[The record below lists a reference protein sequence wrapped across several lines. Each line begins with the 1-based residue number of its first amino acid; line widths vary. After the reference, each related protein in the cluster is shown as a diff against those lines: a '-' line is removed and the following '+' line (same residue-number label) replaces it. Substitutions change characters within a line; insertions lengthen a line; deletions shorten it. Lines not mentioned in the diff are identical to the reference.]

1 MAYFNHA
8 FCKMFLGTAT
18 TDFAADSAASVAGTE
33 DSYDISLDPVGTYRF
48 TDCNLKVV
56 DVTSADVVN
65 GKKLY
70 LTSSSLLSNDKLGSS
85 KHGGYKETNKSKE
98 INPKLVSE
106 VYKVVSREAVS
117 QVVLLGQN
125 SLNTTGDVPCFVCDE
140 TFDIRIDIKNSPALR
155 FLNHNVYENISYYS
169 GCCDGDTPEN
179 TDPILAMIGFA
190 KYINEDPIL
199 SKFIRVG
206 VEATT
211 NAATGAPV
219 EWTFY
224 SDDANMLT
232 ELGTSISTAT
242 YGGDL
247 DAYTSTFTVA
257 NEAEYS
263 AGLIIEAAY
272 TDTRFENCTFDPCD
286 FFEKQ
291 PIEIFASLVDNEGNP
306 CPSCANLTVATLRE
320 PLQGQGYGETV
331 LREMILSE
339 SYRQN
344 FFHTDKRIREITQG
358 VDILGAVDRDALFTK
373 YYIKHNIPRYSNP
386 SGMFDNDQYL
396 LCIVTT
402 GEDAGLETFLTT
414 WLAAAGN
421 NIDIKDFSGTV

>member
-18 TDFAADSAASVAGTE
+18 TDFATDSATSVAGTE
-33 DSYDISLDPVGTYRF
+33 DSYDVSLDAVGTYRF
-48 TDCNLKVV
+48 TDCNLAVV

-106 VYKVVSREAVS
+106 VYKVVSRPATS

-125 SLNTTGDVPCFVCDE
+125 SLNTAGDVPCFVCDE

-199 SKFIRVG
+199 SQFVRVG
-206 VEATT
+206 VEGTIDGGT
-211 NAATGAPV
+211 S
-219 EWTFY
+219 WTFY
-224 SDDANMLT
+224 SDDATMLASLQPT
-232 ELGTSISTAT
+232 ITAGTTAD
-242 YGGDL
+242 GGNL
-247 DAYTSTFTVA
+247 DAYTSAFVIA
-257 NEAEYS
+257 NEADYS

-272 TDTRFENCTFDPCD
+272 TDTRFEDCTFDPCD
-286 FFEKQ
+286 FFERQ
-291 PIEIFASLVDNEGNP
+291 PIEIFASLVDEEGNP

-414 WLAAAGN
+414 WLDAAGN
-421 NIDIKDFSGTV
+421 SIDIKDFSGTV

>member
-18 TDFAADSAASVAGTE
+18 TDFATDSAASVAGTE
-33 DSYDISLDPVGTYRF
+33 DSYDVSLDAVGTYRF
-48 TDCNLKVV
+48 TDCNLTVV

-106 VYKVVSREAVS
+106 VYKVVSRPATS

-125 SLNTTGDVPCFVCDE
+125 SLNTAGDVPCFVCDE

-190 KYINEDPIL
+190 KYINEHPIL
-199 SKFIRVG
+199 SQFVRVG
-206 VEATT
+206 VEGTIDGGT
-211 NAATGAPV
+211 S
-219 EWTFY
+219 WTFY
-224 SDDANMLT
+224 SDDATMLASLQPT
-232 ELGTSISTAT
+232 ITAGTTAD
-242 YGGDL
+242 GGNL
-247 DAYTSTFTVA
+247 DAYTSAFVIA
-257 NEAEYS
+257 NEADYS

-272 TDTRFENCTFDPCD
+272 TDTRFEDCTFDPCD
-286 FFEKQ
+286 FFERQ
-291 PIEIFASLVDNEGNP
+291 PIEIFASLVDEEGNP

-414 WLAAAGN
+414 WLDAAGN
-421 NIDIKDFSGTV
+421 SIDIKDFSGTV